1 MRLSRAGSTLLASLL
16 LLSAFSY
23 AGNQASCTFTTF
35 SAPAGYSL
43 AQVNG
48 VSDDGTVVGQLEDKN
63 SGAFVAFSRSPAGKF
78 TLFAPPNSAFTW
90 FNRRNLVGVNVGS
103 YLDTARTPHV
113 HGLSQSGGNY
123 VEVNYPNATHTWLYG
138 INGAG
143 AVVGNF
149 SKGTVIKGFKLDS
162 GKYSV
167 IRYPNALVTTP
178 QAINDSNLV
187 VGSYFDGT
195 LYHGFTWKN
204 GSFKTI
210 DYPNARFGTVLTDV
224 NSAGVIVGNHLSA
237 DHAFGFIYQNNTM
250 ANIVYAGAKNAT
262 AGGINKNGL
271 ISGQIYFSATNTL
284 GYTAVCK

>member
-1 MRLSRAGSTLLASLL
+1 MRLPRAAFALFATFLL
-16 LLSAFSY
+16 LCGVSY
-23 AGNQASCTFTTF
+23 AANQASCTFTTF
-35 SAPAGYSL
+35 SAPTGYSL

-48 VSDDGTVVGQLEDKN
+48 VSDDGTVVGQLENNN
-63 SGAFVAFSRSPAGKF
+63 SGSFVAFSRSAAGKF

-90 FNRRNLVGVNVGS
+90 FNRRNPVGVNVGS

-113 HGLSQSGGNY
+113 HGLAQSGADY
-123 VEVNYPNATHTWLYG
+123 VEVNYPNAVHTWLYG

-149 SKGTVIKGFKLDS
+149 SKGTAIQGFKLEN
-162 GKYSV
+162 GTYTV
-167 IRYPNALVTTP
+167 IRYPNALMTTP
-178 QAINDSNLV
+178 QAINDSGLV

-195 LYHGFTWKN
+195 LYHGFSWKN
-204 GSFKTI
+204 GAYKTI

-224 NSAGVIVGNHLSA
+224 NSAGVMVGNHLSA

-271 ISGQIYFSATNTL
+271 ISGQIYFSATNTS

>member
-1 MRLSRAGSTLLASLL
+1 MRLPRAAFASLALL
-16 LLSAFSY
+16 LLSGVSY
-23 AGNQASCTFTTF
+23 AANQASCTFKTF

-43 AQVNG
+43 TQVNG
-48 VSDDGTVVGQLEDKN
+48 VSNDGTVVGQVANDN
-63 SGAFVAFSRSPAGKF
+63 SGAFVAFSRSAAGKF

-113 HGLSQSGGNY
+113 HGLSQSGANY
-123 VEVNYPNATHTWLYG
+123 VELNYPNATHTWLYG
-138 INGAG
+138 ISGAG

-149 SKGTVIKGFKLDS
+149 SKGTTIQGFKLEN
-162 GKYSV
+162 GRYTV
-167 IRYPNALVTTP
+167 IRYPNALMTTP
-178 QAINDSNLV
+178 QAINDNGLI

-195 LYHGFTWKN
+195 LDHGFTWKN
-204 GSFKTI
+204 GSFKII
-210 DYPNARFGTVLTDV
+210 DYPNARFGTDLTDV
-224 NSAGVIVGNHLSA
+224 NDAGVIVGNHLSA
-237 DHAFGFIYQNNTM
+237 DRAFGFIYRNNTL

>member
-1 MRLSRAGSTLLASLL
+1 MRLPRAAFASLAPFL
-16 LLSAFSY
+16 LLCAVSHA
-23 AGNQASCTFTTF
+23 ANQASCTFTTF
-35 SAPAGYSL
+35 SAPTGYSL

-48 VSDDGTVVGQLEDKN
+48 VSDDGTVVGQLEDNN
-63 SGAFVAFSRSPAGKF
+63 SGSFVAFSRSAAGKF
-78 TLFAPPNSAFTW
+78 TVFAAPKSAFTW

-103 YLDTARTPHV
+103 YLDTAATPHV
-113 HGLSQSGGNY
+113 HGLSQSGASY

-149 SKGTVIKGFKLDS
+149 SKGTAIKGFKLEN
-162 GKYSV
+162 GTYTV
-167 IRYPNALVTTP
+167 IRYPNALMTTP
-178 QAINDSNLV
+178 QAINDNGLV

-195 LYHGFTWKN
+195 LYQGFSWKN
-204 GSFKTI
+204 GAYKTI

-224 NSAGVIVGNHLSA
+224 NSSGVVVGNHLSA

-262 AGGINKNGL
+262 AGGISKNGL
-271 ISGQIYFSATNTL
+271 ISGQIFFTQTNTL